1 MTLEFLHFL
10 QTTSIAIPLFQVGLL
25 LLLSTLSLLFGW
37 VRLALLINLTFTL
50 YWGYLAN
57 RAQLGPAIE
66 KMGYSFIALYFGFG
80 IAIIVLALIGF
91 FSHQD

>member
-1 MTLEFLHFL
+1 MEFLHFL
-10 QTTSIAIPLFQVGLL
+10 QKTSIAIPLLQVGLL
-25 LLLSTLSLLFGW
+25 LLLTTLSLLFGW

-57 RAQLGPAIE
+57 REQLGPVIE
-66 KMGYSFIALYFGFG
+66 KMGYISIALYFGFG